1 MGFGDAPR
9 ERTFSREGAGVSPR
23 GSKEAMAA
31 PCPAG
36 RQGPPC
42 PPMSGSSHL
51 SSAWPPA
58 PGDPHAHLQGHSSTT
73 GAWGAQA
80 ARQLKGFWPAHRVA
94 GIHVALRQVRD
105 VNAFLCTPVTAG
117 LGLANPAPGACLWEG
132 PSYPC
137 TAGCKGCGAEL
148 WELGVPH
155 VGDSPGSERRL
166 RHILAMFIL
175 IYKRICIYN

>member
-23 GSKEAMAA
+23 GSKAAMAA
-31 PCPAG
+31 CCPAG
-36 RQGPPC
+36 WQGPPC

-58 PGDPHAHLQGHSSTT
+58 PGDPHAHSQGHPSTT

-80 ARQLKGFWPAHRVA
+80 VTERGRVAHQRWLKGFWPAHPFHFAVRVA
-94 GIHVALRQVRD
+94 GIHVVLRQVRD

-132 PSYPC
+132 PSYPR
-137 TAGCKGCGAEL
+137 TAGCKGCGVEL

-155 VGDSPGSERRL
+155 VGGTLPR
-166 RHILAMFIL
+166 
-175 IYKRICIYN
+175 K